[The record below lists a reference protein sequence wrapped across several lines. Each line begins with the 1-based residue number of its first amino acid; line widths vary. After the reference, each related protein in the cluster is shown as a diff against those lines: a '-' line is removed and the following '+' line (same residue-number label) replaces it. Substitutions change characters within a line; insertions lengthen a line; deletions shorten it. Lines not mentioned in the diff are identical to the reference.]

1 MPVWSSSAH
10 RGSTPLWTQASSY
23 LLPQLPQCRMTPCPV
38 SGMIL
43 SDISVLWLSEARG
56 SEWRQRTWMGS
67 DALSGTSET
76 TLGCDFLPVICT
88 LAKTLGLTLWSA
100 VPVSSLL
107 TCCCPSL
114 THVAVPDNRAGGL
127 RGEENQLS
135 EHSPPRACQLP
146 GSRQHF
152 PWQLYGR
159 H

>member
-1 MPVWSSSAH
+1 MTAKDLDGLRCSVWEFL
-10 RGSTPLWTQASSY
+10 T
-23 LLPQLPQCRMTPCPV
+23 LL
-38 SGMIL
+38 
-43 SDISVLWLSEARG
+43 A
-56 SEWRQRTWMGS
+56 
-67 DALSGTSET
+67 ET

-107 TCCCPSL
+107 TCCPSL

-146 GSRQHF
+146 GSRQRF
-152 PWQLYGR
+152 P
-159 H
+159 